1 MWTIFTNIKNWIL
14 RLFGKK
20 IEVTDRQIAQ
30 AERDVDRYLDISKE
44 NITQIVS
51 GALANL
57 TFGDAQLLVSDD
69 SDMGAQINEVLQRE
83 FVKAKRNYACALGV
97 GEIVSIPYCVDN
109 GLGRNIYVDTIT
121 KDRFFITGMQGSD
134 ITQITALADVK
145 QIDNKIYIR
154 WTDYAIEDGVYY
166 VRNKATQGDGE
177 VLMGIVPDWQGIP
190 EEVKMKGVDKLPVAI
205 GRCPAGGKRP
215 DDLRGL
221 PITFGCDSILNKI
234 TQTFEDIETEF
245 TRKKVKVFADNQY
258 FKSIRDDNGNIV
270 QQTFD
275 EDLFIRLNADENF
288 NTEIFSPE
296 FRDTSYF
303 AKLQSHFEFLEKQI
317 GVNKG
322 VLTELSSGTATA
334 TEIRRSTYQTFCLV
348 DDIRKS
354 YEKYINDLAYGIQVL
369 LVSYEMAYYSDYS
382 VSVSWSNALLED
394 RSETYN
400 QMVQG
405 VSQGAERVA
414 ELRMLNHPEESLEEA
429 QAVVDEIAES
439 NPPLESLFEE

>member
-20 IEVTDRQIAQ
+20 IDVNDTQMARD
-30 AERDVDRYLDISKE
+30 ERDVERYLDISKE

-51 GALANL
+51 NSLANL

-69 SDMGAQINEVLQRE
+69 TDMGAQIKEVLDRE

-109 GLGRNIYVDTIT
+109 GLGRKIYVDTIT

-134 ITQITALADVK
+134 VTQITALADVK
-145 QIDNKIYIR
+145 QKDNKIYCR
-154 WTDYAIEDGVYY
+154 WTDYSIENGNYY
-166 VRNKATQGDGE
+166 VRNKATQGNQEILLGLIE
-177 VLMGIVPDWQGIP
+177 EWQGIEP
-190 EEVKMKGVDKLPVAI
+190 EIEMVGVDKLPVAI

-221 PITFGCDSILNKI
+221 PITFGCDPILNKI
-234 TQTFEDIETEF
+234 TQTFADIETEF
-245 TRKKVKVFADNQY
+245 KNKKVKVFADNQ
-258 FKSIRDDNGNIV
+258 FLKSVRDDNGNII

-275 EDLFIRLNADENF
+275 EDLFVRLNANEEF

-296 FRDTSYF
+296 FRDTSYY

-369 LVSYEMAYYSDYS
+369 LVAYEMAYYSDYS

-394 RSETYN
+394 RTETYN
-400 QMVQG
+400 QMIQG

>member
-69 SDMGAQINEVLQRE
+69 SDMGQQINEVLQRE

-109 GLGRNIYVDTIT
+109 GLGRKIYVDTIT

-177 VLMGIVPDWQGIP
+177 VLMGIVPDWKGIP
-190 EEVKMKGVDKLPVAI
+190 EEVKMEGVEKLPVAI

-245 TRKKVKVFADNQY
+245 SRKKVKVFADNQY

-369 LVSYEMAYYSDYS
+369 LVAYGMAYYSDYS

-394 RSETYN
+394 RAETYN

>member
-109 GLGRNIYVDTIT
+109 GLGRKIYVDTIT

>member
-69 SDMGAQINEVLQRE
+69 SEMGAQINEVLQRE

-109 GLGRNIYVDTIT
+109 GLGRKIYVDTIT

-145 QIDNKIYIR
+145 KIDNKIYIR

-190 EEVKMKGVDKLPVAI
+190 EEVKMEGVEKLPVAI

-245 TRKKVKVFADNQY
+245 ARKKVKVFADNQY

-369 LVSYEMAYYSDYS
+369 LVAYEMAYYSDYS

-394 RSETYN
+394 RVETYS

-414 ELRMLNHPEESLEEA
+414 ELRMLNHPDESLEEA